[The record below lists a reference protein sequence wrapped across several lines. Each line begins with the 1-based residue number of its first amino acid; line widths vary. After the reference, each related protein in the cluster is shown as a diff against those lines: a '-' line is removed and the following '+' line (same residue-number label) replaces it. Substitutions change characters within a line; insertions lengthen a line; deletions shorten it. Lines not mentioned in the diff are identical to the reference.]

1 MSKIQELGPQ
11 AANLPNLVVQYE
23 ADLEQ
28 AAANLKISGKTLDI
42 ALREQGTWPGYYS
55 QRRAELKAVMK
66 HLDARVNAMR
76 GTVARKYENYSIK
89 LGERLLNTY
98 IDSDPEFLRAHD
110 LYLEIAELYDKYDA
124 VCEAF
129 TVRGYALRDLTTARS
144 NSIQDT

>member
-11 AANLPNLVVQYE
+11 AINLPNLVVQYE
-23 ADLEQ
+23 ADLDQ
-28 AAANLKISGKTLDI
+28 AAANLKISGKTLDA

-66 HLDARVNAMR
+66 HLDARANATR
-76 GTVARKYENYSIK
+76 GTIARKYENYSIK

-98 IDSDPEFLRAHD
+98 IDSDPEFLRAND